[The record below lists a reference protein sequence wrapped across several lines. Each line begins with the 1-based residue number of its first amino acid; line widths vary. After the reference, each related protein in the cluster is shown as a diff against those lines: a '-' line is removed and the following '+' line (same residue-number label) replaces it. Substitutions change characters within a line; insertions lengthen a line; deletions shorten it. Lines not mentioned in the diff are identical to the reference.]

1 MPKER
6 VEFDKDKL
14 SVRIDI
20 SLKADVNKISAVVQS
35 ILALS
40 AEMKCAEGKE
50 LEIETALREALAN
63 AIKHGCHNDPDKTI
77 ECCVG
82 CDEQHGMLIVV
93 RDPGNGYD
101 PMAIPNPTQGEN
113 LYSNHGRGIYLI
125 NELMDEVQVRNGGT
139 EIYMRKR

>member
-1 MPKER
+1 MPTEK
-6 VEFDKDKL
+6 VEFDRDKL

-20 SLKADVNKISAVVQS
+20 SLKADINRISAVVQS
-35 ILALS
+35 VLAL
-40 AEMKCAEGKE
+40 ATEMKCAEGKE

-63 AIKHGCHNDPDKTI
+63 AITHGCQCNPEKTI

-82 CDEQHGMLIVV
+82 CDEQHGILIVV

-101 PMAIPNPTQGEN
+101 PMALANPTCGEN

-139 EIYMRKR
+139 EIYMRKK

>member
-1 MPKER
+1 MPTDK

-35 ILALS
+35 ILALA

-63 AIKHGCHNDPDKTI
+63 AIKHGCQNDPDKTI

-93 RDPGNGYD
+93 RDPGQGYD
-101 PMAIPNPTQGEN
+101 PMSIPNPTRGEN
-113 LYSNHGRGIYLI
+113 LYSNHGRGIYMI

-139 EIYMRKR
+139 EIYMRKK

>member
-1 MPKER
+1 MDR

-35 ILALS
+35 ILALAS
-40 AEMKCAEGKE
+40 EMKCAEGKE

-63 AIKHGCHNDPDKTI
+63 AIKHGCQNDPGKNI

-82 CDEQHGMLIVV
+82 CDEQHGILIVV
-93 RDPGNGYD
+93 RDPGQGYD
-101 PMAIPNPTQGEN
+101 PMSIPNPTNGEN

-139 EIYMRKR
+139 EIYMRKK

>member
-1 MPKER
+1 MPTDR

-35 ILALS
+35 ILALA

-63 AIKHGCHNDPDKTI
+63 AIKHGCQNDPDKTI

-93 RDPGNGYD
+93 RDPGQGYD
-101 PMAIPNPTQGEN
+101 PMAFPILRTVKISTPTMGAA
-113 LYSNHGRGIYLI
+113 Y
-125 NELMDEVQVRNGGT
+125 T
-139 EIYMRKR
+139 